1 MRHFEEG
8 SICFVVR
15 CLRGMERLWGLD
27 KREGWGLR
35 LEIPSK
41 SLRVL
46 RKPLPS
52 CTRQGRATTPE
63 CELRVL
69 GTPDRGRRPHVGI
82 AIFRAGHCQ
91 VMCFA
96 TVVGDLAPLRDF
108 TTLKLELA
116 LFPQCCGA
124 AGGRQAFG
132 QSRLQLFLSATYEER
147 SRPLARPLVSVGEM
161 H

>member
-69 GTPDRGRRPHVGI
+69 GTPDRGRPSPR
-82 AIFRAGHCQ
+82 GHCHLPSRSLPSD
-91 VMCFA
+91 VF
-96 TVVGDLAPLRDF
+96 RNS
-108 TTLKLELA
+108 
-116 LFPQCCGA
+116 CGGSRA
-124 AGGRQAFG
+124 IAGFHH
-132 QSRLQLFLSATYEER
+132 
-147 SRPLARPLVSVGEM
+147 P
-161 H
+161 